1 MSQDS
6 NSNGRVPKEDL
17 AGLRLESPSAWAAGL
32 PAVLSSFEHILS
44 RAGAGRGVRALR
56 LLNQVDGFD
65 CPSCAWPDPDDERPM
80 AEFCE
85 NGAKAVASEAMKKTI
100 GGAFFETHSV
110 AELSRRP
117 DVWHDAQ
124 GRLAE
129 PLFLDEG
136 ASHYRALS
144 WEDAFALVAEEIQ
157 SLASADEA
165 ILYTSGRAS
174 NEAAFQYGLFARA
187 LGTNNLPDCSNM
199 CHESSGTALSQAI
212 GIGKGTVS
220 LDDLAGADVI
230 LCAGQNPGT
239 NHPRMLTTLERAVE
253 RGAHLV
259 AINPLKEAGLVAFA
273 NPQKAKGLLGRA
285 ERLSAAHLPVRVNG
299 DMALFRG
306 LAKALFALED
316 ERGGVLD
323 ADFIASETDGFGAYE
338 ACVRATAWSLIET
351 QSGIARAQIEALAEK
366 LAAPKI
372 KLITCWAMGLTQHH
386 NSVATLREVTNV
398 HLLLGALGRQ
408 GAGLCPV
415 RGHSNVQGDRTVGI
429 CEKMPDAFFDKL
441 DATFERTFPRQHGHD
456 TVAAI
461 RAMHAGDCRVFISL
475 GGNFLQASPDTDFV
489 AEALS
494 RVALTCHISTKLNRT
509 HLCPGKRSLILPCL
523 GRSER
528 DMSGGQPQIV
538 SCENSMGIVQSSS
551 GRLPPA
557 SPHLRSEVGIICG
570 IAAASLGDKI
580 GPFRWSEFAADYDG
594 IRSAIES
601 VVPGFNDYNAR
612 VREGSGFYLPNSA
625 RERVWNTPTKK
636 ANFGA
641 GPISAFSVRRGHFIL
656 QTLRSH
662 DQFNTTIYGTS
673 DRYRGVHGGRRIVFM
688 NAEDMKARDL
698 RALQPVD
705 LTSHFKGEKRHVHGF
720 ALVPYD
726 IPRGTLAAYFPEANP
741 LVPLE
746 SYAAESHTP
755 TSKSIEVSVRASETS
770 R

>member
-1 MSQDS
+1 MSKAPP
-6 NSNGRVPKEDL
+6 NNGRVPQEDHRL
-17 AGLRLESPSAWAAGL
+17 LRLESVSDWAAGL
-32 PAVLSSFEHILS
+32 PAVVSTFEHILS
-44 RAGAGRGVRALR
+44 RAGGRGVRALR
-56 LLNQVDGFD
+56 LLNQVNGFD
-65 CPSCAWPDPDDERPM
+65 CPSCAWPDPDDDR
-80 AEFCE
+80 ASFEFCE

-100 GGAFFETHSV
+100 GAAFFSDHSV
-110 AELSRRP
+110 AELALRP

-124 GRLAE
+124 GRLSE

-136 ASHYRALS
+136 ATHYRAIS
-144 WEDAFALVAEEIQ
+144 WEDAFALVAEECQ
-157 SLASADEA
+157 SLESADEA

-174 NEAAFQYGLFARA
+174 NEAAFLYGLFARA

-199 CHESSGTALSQAI
+199 CHESSGAALTRSV
-212 GIGKGTVS
+212 GIGKGTVT
-220 LDDLAGADVI
+220 LADLAGADVI

-239 NHPRMLTTLERAVE
+239 NHPRMLMTLETAVD

-285 ERLSAAHLPVRVNG
+285 TRLSAEHLPVRVNG

-306 LAKALFALED
+306 LAKALLELHAD
-316 ERGGVLD
+316 GQDVLD
-323 ADFIASETDGFGAYE
+323 TAFIASETSGFEDYSRCVE
-338 ACVRATAWSLIET
+338 AAEWADIEA
-351 QSGIARAQIEALAEK
+351 QSGITRCDIEVLARRIAV
-366 LAAPKI
+366 PNV

-386 NSVATLREVTNV
+386 NAVATIRELVNV
-398 HLLLGALGRQ
+398 HLLVGAIGRE

-429 CEKMPDAFFDKL
+429 WEKMPDGFFDQL
-441 DATFERTFPRQHGHD
+441 DGAFERTFPRHHGHD

-461 RAMHAGDCRVFISL
+461 RAMHAAECSVFISL
-475 GGNFLQASPDTDFV
+475 GGNFVQASPDTDFV
-489 AEALS
+489 ADALS

-528 DMSGGQPQIV
+528 DNTGGIAQIV
-538 SCENSMGIVQSSS
+538 SCENSMGIVQSSA
-551 GRLPPA
+551 GRLTPA
-557 SPHLRSEVGIICG
+557 SPRLRSEVDIVCG
-570 IAAASLGDKI
+570 IAAATLGDEL
-580 GPFRWSEFAADYDG
+580 GPARWSRFAGDYDA
-594 IRSAIES
+594 IRDMIEA
-601 VVPGFNDYNAR
+601 VVPGFDDYNTR
-612 VREGSGFYLPNSA
+612 VRDDSGFYLPNGA
-625 RERVWNTPTKK
+625 RERVWNTPSKK
-636 ANFGA
+636 ANFGCA
-641 GPISAFSVRRGHFIL
+641 PLSAFQVRKGHFIL

-662 DQFNTTIYGTS
+662 DQFNTTIYGTN

-688 NAEDMKARDL
+688 NAEDMEERSL

-705 LTSHFKGEKRHVHGF
+705 VTSHFRGEKRHVHGF

-741 LVPLE
+741 LIPLD
-746 SYAAESHTP
+746 SYAEESRTP
-755 TSKSIEVSVRASETS
+755 TSKSIEVSIRASETT